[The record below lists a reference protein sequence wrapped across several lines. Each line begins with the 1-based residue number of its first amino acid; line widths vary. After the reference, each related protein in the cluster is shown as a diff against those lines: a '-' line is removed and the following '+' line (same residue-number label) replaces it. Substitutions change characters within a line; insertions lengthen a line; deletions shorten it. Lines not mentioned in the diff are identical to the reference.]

1 VQRFRSVERRRAGDG
16 KWWSRARRR
25 QGASRRSAPSGC
37 GLDAGSARDGEAII
51 AGPPPVPP
59 DEQGD
64 AIPLAIEDSMGSS
77 LGVSPTRETGGI
89 AARVNQASGLDGY
102 RVERLE
108 WEAEEAHARV
118 RMWIESRGGAAMS
131 ARGVAAAPGRSA
143 MPRNG
148 PGTTCRGPRTQSRWS
163 IGSAGYDVGPAGF
176 APSRW
181 GSPMVTRASR
191 AGCAS

>member
-1 VQRFRSVERRRAGDG
+1 MGSGGPVLAAVKAPRVARPLRATALTPVPRGT
-16 KWWSRARRR
+16 
-25 QGASRRSAPSGC
+25 
-37 GLDAGSARDGEAII
+37 GEAII
-51 AGPPPVPP
+51 AGPPPVRP
-59 DEQGD
+59 DDQAD
-64 AIPLAIEDSMGSS
+64 AIPLAIENSMGSS
-77 LGVSPTRETGGI
+77 LGVSPTREDRWDRGASVPGFWAWTGIEWNGWSEKL
-89 AARVNQASGLDGY
+89 RRRTHASGCGLSTAGC
-102 RVERLE
+102 
-108 WEAEEAHARV
+108 
-118 RMWIESRGGAAMS
+118 AAMS

-148 PGTTCRGPRTQSRWS
+148 PGTTCRGPRTRSRWS